1 MSYIDQNLIAQ
12 ETVLYRTRLHWIV
25 LLTPFAAAAI
35 SAIFA
40 VWLLMGAVAGLREN
54 GGRGMGIVGLLFLA
68 IAAGFIVFGLWHRS
82 STEMAVTNKRV
93 MVKTGMLSR
102 RTTEMMLTKVE
113 SVSVDQTILGR
124 IWGYGSIT
132 VRGTGGT
139 PEPFSRIG
147 HPLEFRR
154 KIQQQLDRMGVA
166 TAIAAN
172 SAGEN

>member
-1 MSYIDQNLIAQ
+1 MSYIDQNLIAE
-12 ETVLYRTRLHWIV
+12 ETVLYRTHLHWIV
-25 LLTPFAAAAI
+25 LLTPFTVAAVCTIA
-35 SAIFA
+35 A
-40 VWLLMGAVAGLREN
+40 VWLLIVAVTGLRD
-54 GGRGMGIVGLLFLA
+54 GGGSGVWVAGLLFLA
-68 IAAGFIVFGLWHRS
+68 LAAAFIVFGLWHRS

-102 RTTEMMLTKVE
+102 TTTEMMLTKVE

-154 KIQQQLDRMGVA
+154 QIQQQLDRMG
-166 TAIAAN
+166 IAATTGN
-172 SAGEN
+172 